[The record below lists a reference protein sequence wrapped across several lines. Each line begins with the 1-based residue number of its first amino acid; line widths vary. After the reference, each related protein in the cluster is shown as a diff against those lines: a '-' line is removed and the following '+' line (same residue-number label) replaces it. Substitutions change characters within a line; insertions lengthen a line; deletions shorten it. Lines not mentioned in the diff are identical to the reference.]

1 MSGGFELSGS
11 LVRDVWADDGLWLVR
26 ARLGARDTWPELADL
41 VRRGY
46 DRPSVAWLHLAAPA
60 AKRALAG

>member
-1 MSGGFELSGS
+1 MSRGFELSGS

-26 ARLGARDTWPELADL
+26 ALWARDTWPERADL

-46 DRPSVAWLHLAAPA
+46 DRPSVAWLHLAAPP